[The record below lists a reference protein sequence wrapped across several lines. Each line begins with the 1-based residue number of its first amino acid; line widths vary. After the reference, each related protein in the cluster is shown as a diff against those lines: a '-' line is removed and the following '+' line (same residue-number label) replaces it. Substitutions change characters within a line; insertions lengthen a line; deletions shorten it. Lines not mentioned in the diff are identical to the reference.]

1 MIPGDTI
8 RSPSL
13 RVTETDSELNTKHP
27 SKRSS
32 KEFPQ
37 SSSQLSDQEDASRR
51 GRQSRQSVNVEVAQ
65 RLKWDLRN
73 NLRFQNSQSIKNKRN
88 WTEVQQQHINSK
100 GLRMIEM

>member
-73 NLRFQNSQSIKNKRN
+73 NLLPKQSIYKKLNEIGQKFSN
-88 WTEVQQQHINSK
+88 NV
-100 GLRMIEM
+100 

>member
-37 SSSQLSDQEDASRR
+37 SSSQLSDQKTQVEEGGNQDN
-51 GRQSRQSVNVEVAQ
+51 QSM
-65 RLKWDLRN
+65 LKLHRD
-73 NLRFQNSQSIKNKRN
+73 
-88 WTEVQQQHINSK
+88 
-100 GLRMIEM
+100 

>member
-73 NLRFQNSQSIKNKRN
+73 NLLPKQSINK
-88 WTEVQQQHINSK
+88 K
-100 GLRMIEM
+100 K